1 MDIRGWDNESSRSV
15 ATVTWS
21 SGSTNVYRLGYKGC
35 VDLCYIEEATSG
47 TYYKEHLPVLGQ
59 AVMIIAEGEN
69 SSGSTSIQCGNV
81 SSTTTS
87 PCHLSFNVGDKVK
100 VLRDVE
106 SLKEMQAGHGGW
118 NPRMVEYIGHI
129 GTVHRVT
136 DKGDIRIQYEGCN
149 NRWTFNPRSLTKVT
163 SKETF
168 ALGDLVS
175 VKTDG
180 AAVKNYQ
187 QGHGEW
193 TDVMKSVSIKL
204 FFNYPFNSTKGI
216 YRDYSR
222 FSYQDTYGIQNIE

>member
-35 VDLCYIEEATSG
+35 VDLCYVEEATAG

-59 AVMIIAEGEN
+59 VVMTVADIDTVGG
-69 SSGSTSIQCGNV
+69 SSSQCGVV
-81 SSTTTS
+81 SSTSSS
-87 PCHLSFNVGDKVK
+87 PCHLTFNVGDKVK

-118 NPRMVEYIGHI
+118 NPRMVEYIGKI

-136 DKGDIRIQYEGCN
+136 DKGDIRVQYEGCN
-149 NRWTFNPRSLTKVT
+149 NRWTFHPRALTKVT
-163 SKETF
+163 SKENF

-175 VKTDG
+175 VKTD
-180 AAVKNYQ
+180 ASAVKNYQ

-193 TDVMKSVSIKL
+193 TDVMKSVSNGAIHKL
-204 FFNYPFNSTKGI
+204 I
-216 YRDYSR
+216 YNNKYDKYNAYVYCICI
-222 FSYQDTYGIQNIE
+222 FGLGQQ